1 MIMRELLTEFTD
13 EYILKAETT
22 QVGKDERRIIN
33 NPICYLFI
41 GDQSLPAL
49 KAIYKMNQ
57 RKWANH
63 EGIIYIHVY
72 LEETWQEKNVYS
84 FKAVDEY
91 EAGKRIR
98 PSIYER
104 FYQNESKLIEYNQLL
119 RQVNVR
125 FSELGVMFNSFQ
137 KVHLSMVTP
146 IVDPLTILS
155 AELTILL
162 ENSCQELFTMH
173 YLDAFCLVEE
183 RGIVEDEAAFGISF
197 LEELRVLQRD
207 EYVFT
212 ADIHVTKDNIRMP
225 VTRYSGRLFDLVY
238 ILGDKDERGLFAPNG
253 MVKNYEI
260 ISTIVMMKNKLV
272 SEHQHF
278 TGNESYNNVQFSKN
292 SQDDEGNP
300 VFVTAG
306 FSKVSRPNKA
316 IAINVLY
323 YFYQYLIKVIRER
336 TTKMETDA
344 ILRLLELDEF
354 SIERRTES
362 ILPSEDKLEEMLVL
376 MPTST
381 TFSQVKMQTLKEV
394 EDTFFGKSAKLFFA
408 ENYETFLNEDR
419 QLAGKRLKQLLS
431 KRVVEQP
438 GYGIYTAYQWTDDS
452 MIQRL
457 LKQKAGYVNQI
468 SNQTI
473 ELEKVYEELG
483 IHQKFK
489 KNLFSE
495 KTTTRQFISHFL
507 LKIYRMKW
515 QILRNRLNLNTV
527 NMYIDVLETSNQ
539 EFEEQ
544 IKTLEILEN
553 TLREQAE
560 QVITGYQSKINQNIP
575 EYYQRVVELILRDI
589 VETRSTEIFF
599 DESNLGNYSLSLNN
613 GTFLRRVLTM
623 CHKMIFESAR
633 LDHTFED
640 EILARGNIM
649 VSYGDPV
656 VLTKEELFS
665 EIYQLLDKDSACQ
678 VHLLEYNQKH
688 RYEENYY
695 FGDYESSFI
704 QFALSM
710 DTNLPYR
717 HGCIHERRT
726 SGIEKLHLMGG
737 FLIED
742 LRFYQSNYRYYEK
755 YQENGFEFH
764 PDAASITP

>member
-1 MIMRELLTEFTD
+1 MRELLNEFTD
-13 EYILKAETT
+13 EYILKAETS

-63 EGIIYIHVY
+63 EGIIYIHAY

-91 EAGKRIR
+91 EAGKTIR

-104 FYQNESKLIEYNQLL
+104 FYQDESKLIEYNQLL

-137 KVHLSMVTP
+137 KIHLSMVTSMA
-146 IVDPLTILS
+146 DPLTILS
-155 AELTILL
+155 PELTILL
-162 ENSCQELFTMH
+162 EKSCQELFTMH

-183 RGIVEDEAAFGISF
+183 RGIVEDKAAFGISF
-197 LEELRVLQRD
+197 LEELKVLQRD

-212 ADIHVTKDNIRMP
+212 ADIHVTKDRIRMP
-225 VTRYSGRLFDLVY
+225 VSRCSGRLFDLVY
-238 ILGDKDERGLFAPNG
+238 LLSDKDEKGLFAPNG
-253 MVKNYEI
+253 MDKNYEI
-260 ISTIVMMKNKLV
+260 ISTIVMMKNKQV

-316 IAINVLY
+316 IALNVLY

-336 TTKMETDA
+336 TKKMETDA
-344 ILRLLELDEF
+344 VLRLLELDEF
-354 SIERRTES
+354 SIERRTDS
-362 ILPSEDKLEEMLVL
+362 ILPSEDMLEEMLVL

-381 TFSQVKMQTLKEV
+381 TYSQVKMQNLKEV
-394 EDTFFGKSAKLFFA
+394 EETFFGQSAELFFT
-408 ENYETFLNEDR
+408 ENYEIFLNEDR
-419 QLAGKRLKQLLS
+419 QLAAKRHLKQLLD

-438 GYGIYTAYQWTDDS
+438 DYGIYTAYQWTDDS

-457 LKQKAGYVNQI
+457 LKIKAGYVNQI
-468 SNQTI
+468 SIQTI
-473 ELEKVYEELG
+473 ELEKAYAELG

-495 KTTTRQFISHFL
+495 KTATRQFISHFL

-515 QILRNRLNLNTV
+515 QILRNRLNINTV
-527 NMYIDVLETSNQ
+527 NMYMDVLETSHQ
-539 EFEEQ
+539 GFEEQ
-544 IKTLEILEN
+544 IKTMEIVEN
-553 TLREQAE
+553 NLREQAE
-560 QVITGYQSKINQNIP
+560 QVIKGYRSKINQNIP
-575 EYYQRVVELILRDI
+575 EYYQRVVELIFHDL
-589 VETRSTEIFF
+589 VETRSIEVFF
-599 DESNLGNYSLSLNN
+599 DENNLGNYSLALND
-613 GTFLRRVLTM
+613 GTFLKRILSM

-633 LDHTFED
+633 FEDTFED
-640 EILARGNIM
+640 EVLARGNIM
-649 VSYGDPV
+649 VSYGDPE

-678 VHLLEYNQKH
+678 IHLLEYNQKH
-688 RYEENYY
+688 RYEEIYY
-695 FGDYESSFI
+695 LGDYESSFI
-704 QFALSM
+704 RFALSM

-764 PDAASITP
+764 PGTASNTP